1 MQNKWNNSVA
11 EHLCLEILTVASD
24 EKELNLKRDHMKD
37 KTHLPCQPEL
47 SLLKTIQI
55 LHKDW
60 KKKPH
65 PHLTECQETRG
76 FTSNNLKY

>member
-1 MQNKWNNSVA
+1 MQNKWNNSVV
-11 EHLCLEILTVASD
+11 EYLCLEIFTVASD
-24 EKELNLKRDHMKD
+24 EKELNMKRDHMKD
-37 KTHLPCQPEL
+37 KKHLPCQPEL

-60 KKKPH
+60 KKKTH